1 MRPYDNLDTWL
12 LTATFDRNPEYL
24 EAGQARDHE
33 SLNKLAEFLDG
44 APRKKANMYDE
55 TGIWEFW
62 QALPLREAADL
73 ARAQALYYRVVE
85 RGGPGSNLVQ
95 EGLLGLICATEN
107 PTSIP
112 FWVEILDFK
121 SPKKR
126 DNFRQQRRQF
136 ALAALAR
143 LAVRHDETSA
153 YEALIQATGHVDAA
167 VREQAVDYLG
177 RCYQL
182 NDHPLPLHLVE
193 VLTNIASQDD
203 AFTPR
208 IQAWAVLRWAGLP
221 VPTTYPHMV
230 YGFVVKFKWD
240 KHIRRLIEIRSEQ
253 TLADLQAAIQQSIG
267 WDNDHLYTF
276 YMSGD
281 EDDRRFAINAPG
293 YDGWSYADDDYLCPA
308 NEVTIGELGLRT
320 GDSFLYL
327 FDYGDRHLFTVQL
340 GATSVMPPEELRSRT
355 YPRLVDSQ
363 GEAPPQYPDW
373 DDDEIWEIDEGEI

>member
-12 LTATFDRNPEYL
+12 LTAKFDRNPEYL
-24 EAGQARDHE
+24 EAGQARDHK

-62 QALPLREAADL
+62 QALPLRESADL
-73 ARAQALYYRVVE
+73 PCAQALYYQVVE

-112 FWVEILDFK
+112 FWIGMLDFK

-126 DNFRQQRRQF
+126 DNFRQQRRQY

-143 LAVRHDETSA
+143 LAVRHNEANA
-153 YEALIQATGHVDAA
+153 YDALIQATSHVDAA
-167 VREQAVDYLG
+167 VREQVVDYLG
-177 RCYQL
+177 QCYQI
-182 NDHPLPLHLVE
+182 NHRPLPPHLVE
-193 VLTNIASQDD
+193 LLTNIASQDD
-203 AFTPR
+203 AFAPR
-208 IQAWAVLRWAGLP
+208 FQARAVLRRAGLP
-221 VPTTYPHMV
+221 VPTGYPHMV
-230 YGFVVKFKWD
+230 YSFVVKFKWD
-240 KHIRRLIEIRSEQ
+240 KHIRRVIEIRSEQ
-253 TLADLQAAIQQSIG
+253 TLADLQTAIQQSIG

-281 EDDRRFAINAPG
+281 EADRRFAINADDWG
-293 YDGWSYADDDYLCPA
+293 YADDDYLPPA
-308 NEVTIGELGLRT
+308 NEVTIGELGLRI

-327 FDYGDRHLFTVQL
+327 FDYGDRHLFTIKL
-340 GATSVMPPEELRSRT
+340 GATTTVPPKELQTHT
-355 YPRLVDSQ
+355 YPRLADSQ
-363 GEAPPQYPDW
+363 GEAPPQYPGW
-373 DDDEIWEIDEGEI
+373 DDDEIY